1 MQAGN
6 LRKRVK
12 LQQRT
17 ATVDAPFGQQTL
29 GWIDIQTIWADIEAV
44 SGAQLAR
51 SQSIYNM
58 TSHHVTVR
66 FQQLFTDM
74 KRVGSYRIV
83 YTTAG
88 TTRYFDIGGSMNE
101 AERNRMVTLLCSE
114 GLNDGQ

>member
-1 MQAGN
+1 MQAGQ
-6 LRKRVK
+6 LRKRVL

-17 ATVDAPFGQQTL
+17 STVDATYGQQTL
-29 GWIDIQTIWADIEAV
+29 GWTDLQTIWASIEAV

-66 FQQLFTDM
+66 FSQTFADI
-74 KRVGSYRIV
+74 KRVGSYRLV
-83 YTTAG
+83 YVTSG
-88 TTRYFDIGGSMNE
+88 TSRYFDIGASMNE
-101 AERNRMVTLLCSE
+101 SERNRTITLLCSE

>member
-1 MQAGN
+1 MQAGQ
-6 LRKRVK
+6 LRKRVL

-17 ATVDAPFGQQTL
+17 STVDPTFGQQTL
-29 GWIDIQTIWADIEAV
+29 GWTDLQTIWADIEAV

-66 FQQLFTDM
+66 FQQMFADM
-74 KRVGSYRIV
+74 KRVGSYRLV
-83 YTTAG
+83 YQTAS
-88 TTRYFDIGGSMNE
+88 TTRYFDIGTSMNE
-101 AERNRMVTLLCSE
+101 SERNRMVTLLCSE

>member
-6 LRKRVK
+6 LRKRAL

-17 ATVDAPFGQQTL
+17 NTVDATYGQQTL
-29 GWIDIQTIWADIEAV
+29 GWSDLQTLWCDIQTI

-58 TSHHVTVR
+58 TTHHIIVR
-66 FQQLFTDM
+66 WQQIFQDI
-74 KRVGSYRIV
+74 KRVGSYRLV
-83 YTTAG
+83 YTSASV
-88 TTRYFDIGGSMNE
+88 TRYFDVGATMNE
-101 AERNRMVTLLCSE
+101 GERNRTVTLLASE

>member
-1 MQAGN
+1 MQAGQ
-6 LRKRVK
+6 LRKRVV

-17 ATVDAPFGQQTL
+17 TTVDPTYGQQTL
-29 GWIDIQTIWADIEAV
+29 GWVDITTLWAAIDAV
-44 SGAQLAR
+44 SGSQLAR

-66 FQQLFTDM
+66 FAQVFADI

-83 YTTAG
+83 YVTAG
-88 TTRYFDIGGSMNE
+88 STRYFDVGASMNE
-101 AERNRMVTLLCSE
+101 SERNRMVTLLCSE

>member
-1 MQAGN
+1 MQAGL
-6 LRKRVK
+6 LRKRVL

-17 ATVDAPFGQQTL
+17 TTVDGTFGQQTL
-29 GWIDIQTIWADIEAV
+29 GWTDLQTLWADIEAV

-66 FQQLFTDM
+66 FQQVFADM
-74 KRVGSYRIV
+74 KRVGSYRLV
-83 YTTAG
+83 YVTAG
-88 TTRYFDIGGSMNE
+88 TTRYFDIGASMND
-101 AERNRMVTLLCSE
+101 AERNRQITLLCSE